1 MKDLE
6 TYDLLQDPEIA
17 AQFELACQEK
27 DSQIKEALK
36 NHPFFEE
43 SLAHYQCKHAHLEQ
57 KDLVKTTRKEF
68 HAHNPQEDLSFID
81 TQEKALEKSKDK
93 DSDHATL
100 HRFILEKW
108 QGVLDHKITTWKHAT
123 QAKMEQDFLERM
135 QAWFKA
141 LWQAKQLTKQA
152 PELFGTSGLFMDAKG
167 LALESLDLEGLG
179 DLEAQKRA
187 LENLE
192 GLDTDI
198 ETQHRGHAFSVGSSP
213 TRLNLAQIKA
223 LFNQIK
229 NNKALMQICD
239 LLGRMKEM
247 QQEMIKEMIKELK
260 SYSYTERQPTRDY
273 KEEICGIHLSNDLE
287 NLIPQE
293 LALLDDPDL
302 EVLFYLK
309 FTEKRLFCFEKQGYI
324 DYHLEG
330 VEEVEVEVEKE
341 QEKEGE
347 KGPIIICVDT
357 SGSMSG
363 DPELI
368 AKALTLFLA
377 VHAKREKRACYL
389 INFSEGTTAVDLS
402 GGDWMARLNSFLT
415 FSFRG
420 GWENVDLAIKQGI
433 EQMERENYKNADLLV
448 ISDGYF
454 TNTNMGDLAKQM
466 QNKRQDKNRFYLL
479 DVNGNSGAK
488 HAFDKH
494 WVYDSHNQNIR
505 TLCEL
510 SNDLGA

>member
-1 MKDLE
+1 MLE
-6 TYDLLQDPEIA
+6 TLNTFGLLDDPQIA
-17 AQFELACQEK
+17 AQFELALQEK

-43 SLAHYQCKHAHLEQ
+43 SLAHYQRKHAHLEQ
-57 KDLVKTTRKEF
+57 KDLVANTRAQF
-68 HAHNPQEDLSFID
+68 HTHNPQEDLSFIN
-81 TQEKALEKSKDK
+81 TQERGLKTPE
-93 DSDHATL
+93 DHATL

-108 QGVLDHKITTWKHAT
+108 QGILDHKITTWKHAT
-123 QAKMEQDFLERM
+123 RAKMEQDFLERM
-135 QAWFKA
+135 RAWFKA
-141 LWQAKQLTKQA
+141 LWQAKQLAKQA
-152 PELFGTSGLFMDAKG
+152 PELFGNEGLFMDARG

-187 LENLE
+187 LESLE
-192 GLDTDI
+192 GLDTGL

-223 LFNQIK
+223 LFAQIK

-260 SYSYTERQPTRDY
+260 SYSYTERHPTRDY

-324 DYHLEG
+324 DHHLEG
-330 VEEVEVEVEKE
+330 IEEVEVEVEKE

-363 DPELI
+363 TPELI

-377 VHAKREKRACYL
+377 SHAKKSKRSCFL
-389 INFSEGTTAVDLS
+389 INFSSQTSAMDLS
-402 GGDWMARLNSFLT
+402 KGGGLARLNEFLSLSF
-415 FSFRG
+415 G
-420 GWENVDLAIKQGI
+420 GGTDVGLALKEGLRAMQA
-433 EQMERENYKNADLLV
+433 ENYKKADLLV
-448 ISDGYF
+448 ISDGDF
-454 TNTNMGDLAKQM
+454 GELDSNLAQQM

-494 WVYDSHNQNIR
+494 WVYDSHSQNIR
-505 TLCEL
+505 VLCEL

>member
-1 MKDLE
+1 A
-6 TYDLLQDPEIA
+6 TLLIGARRLIPQQRSIGTPSVIGYIHA
-17 AQFELACQEK
+17 QEK
-27 DSQIKEALK
+27 GLK
-36 NHPFFEE
+36 TPE
-43 SLAHYQCKHAHLEQ
+43 
-57 KDLVKTTRKEF
+57 
-68 HAHNPQEDLSFID
+68 
-81 TQEKALEKSKDK
+81 
-93 DSDHATL
+93 DHATL
-100 HRFILEKW
+100 HRFILDKW
-108 QGVLDHKITTWKHAT
+108 QGVLEDKIATWKHAT

-135 QAWFKA
+135 RAWFKA
-141 LWQAKQLTKQA
+141 LWQAKQLAKQS

-179 DLEAQKRA
+179 DEQAQKRA

-198 ETQHRGHAFSVGSSP
+198 KTQHRGHAFSVGLSL

-223 LFNQIK
+223 LFARIK
-229 NNKALMQICD
+229 NNKVLMQICD

-247 QQEMIKEMIKELK
+247 QQEMIKEVIKEQRT
-260 SYSYTERQPTRDY
+260 YAYTEHHPTRDY
-273 KEEICGIHLSNDLE
+273 KEEICGIHLSHDLE

-324 DYHLEG
+324 DHHLEG
-330 VEEVEVEVEKE
+330 IEEVEVEIEKE

-368 AKALTLFLA
+368 VKALTLFLS

-402 GGDWMARLNSFLT
+402 GGDWMARLNNFLT

-454 TNTNMGDLAKQM
+454 TNTNMGDLARQM

-488 HAFDKH
+488 RAFDKH
-494 WVYDSHNQNIR
+494 WVYDSRSQNIR
-505 TLCEL
+505 VLCKL
-510 SNDLGA
+510 GNDLGA